1 MGVSLRV
8 VLLAVGVVGLA
19 AWLFLYD
26 LPLEQAQQQQA
37 VDASVLVD
45 FDPAHV
51 DTLRV
56 VRDNAPWT
64 LARRLNADTGTDEW
78 WLLTPIEERADQR
91 TAANSLR
98 LLLTYRSQRRLAEQ
112 LDGEA
117 WGRYGLS
124 DGHPARID
132 IVATLDSGQDVVLHV
147 GNLDPTGD
155 WVFVRAGGSDA
166 LHVAYSE
173 LADFALSSHHGF
185 RERSIFVAEPE
196 AIARLDLDGPSGS
209 WTLER
214 DADTGLWWTEIAG
227 ERLRLQRW
235 EVDDLTHYLTDAT
248 VVGFQRDGL
257 SGAQWSGYG
266 LDAPWARIEWTL
278 QDGTSA
284 FLELGNE
291 TRERTYF
298 GRRSGLD
305 TVFEIQPGFEAVFER
320 DLRAWVDANP
330 IARNV
335 RRARA
340 IRVEDADGT
349 WVLLERAPANEKDW
363 IVRTAQGVV
372 EPTEYL
378 FVSARNVALGL
389 EQLESDATMMLAA
402 GSASS
407 EVGRRGPSARLS
419 WSEGPDVELVL
430 WWREGESAPWMQIDG
445 EPTLHRVERGLFLR
459 LRAMIDAAHA
469 GS

>member
-37 VDASVLVD
+37 VDVSVLVD
-45 FDPAHV
+45 FDPARV

-64 LARRLNADTGTDEW
+64 LAKRWNADTAKEEW
-78 WLLTPIEERADQR
+78 WLITPIEERADQR
-91 TAANSLR
+91 TAANALDLLR
-98 LLLTYRSQRRLAEQ
+98 AYRSQRRLADSLES
-112 LDGEA
+112 DA

-124 DGHPARID
+124 QGHPARID
-132 IVATLDSGQDVVLHV
+132 IIATLDSGEEVVLHV
-147 GNLDPTGD
+147 GSLDPTGD
-155 WVFVRAGGSDA
+155 FVFVRAGGTDA
-166 LHVAYSE
+166 LDVVYSE
-173 LADFALSSHHGF
+173 LADYALSSHHGF
-185 RERSIFVAEPE
+185 RERSIFEAEPE
-196 AIARLDLDGPSGS
+196 EIARLDLDGPTGS

-227 ERLRLQRW
+227 ERRRLQRW

-266 LDAPWARIEWTL
+266 LDSPWARIEWTL
-278 QDGTSA
+278 YDGTSA
-284 FLELGNE
+284 WLELGNE
-291 TRERTYF
+291 TTERTYF

-305 TVFEIQPGFEAVFER
+305 TVFVIQPGFEDVF
-320 DLRAWVDANP
+320 DLGPQSWIDENP

-340 IRVEDADGT
+340 IRVEDEDGT
-349 WVLLERAPANEKDW
+349 WVLQERAPGNEKDW
-363 IVRTAQGVV
+363 IVSTAQGEV

-389 EQLESDATMMLAA
+389 EQLKSGATMMLAE
-402 GSASS
+402 GSAASA
-407 EVGRRGPSARLS
+407 VGKRGPSARLS